1 MSSMTMFLLG
11 TVALTNV
18 ALVAYL
24 LGERNKNMK
33 PPATD
38 SQQPEDTGQSNSR
51 SEDSATK
58 TDDAPK
64 QEVKPESETRVGR
77 SKFDV
82 DEFLKKI
89 ESLEQGVIKLNRTL
103 DRLEGDVRFK
113 DVEFANEE
121 DRPSEE
127 EMARDNVENPNQQET
142 ASEDAND
149 ARVPDDRLD
158 ETFQDA
164 RIEDF
169 EGDTVSSPSA
179 SGSTI
184 EEIEESCETVN
195 NPNATPEQRRKAGR
209 VLYPLLDTN
218 LLEKAAD
225 RIRQEVV
232 ECFREYVRDSIAD
245 KTQNTARTV
254 SKTESAKST
263 SPQVTSKKKVFH
275 VPENV
280 DDFNPED
287 LFWK

>member
-33 PPATD
+33 PPGTG
-38 SQQPEDTGQSNSR
+38 SQQPDDTGQSNPR

-58 TDDAPK
+58 TDEAPK

-82 DEFLKKI
+82 DEFLRKF

-113 DVEFANEE
+113 DVEFANEK

-142 ASEDAND
+142 TSEDAND

-169 EGDTVSSPSA
+169 EGDMVSSPSA

-184 EEIEESCETVN
+184 EDIEESCETVN
-195 NPNATPEQRRKAGR
+195 NPNATPEQRKKAGR

-232 ECFREYVRDSIAD
+232 ECFREYVRDGIAD
-245 KTQNTARTV
+245 KSQKS
-254 SKTESAKST
+254 SKPKASQESIRQIPDSV
-263 SPQVTSKKKVFH
+263 PSKKKVFR

-287 LFWK
+287 LFRK